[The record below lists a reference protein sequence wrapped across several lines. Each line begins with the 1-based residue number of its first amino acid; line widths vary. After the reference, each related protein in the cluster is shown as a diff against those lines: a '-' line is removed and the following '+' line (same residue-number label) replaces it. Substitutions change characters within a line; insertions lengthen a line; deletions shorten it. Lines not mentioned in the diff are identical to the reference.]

1 MCIRDRLGACATF
14 AVVSLA
20 SVALAA
26 SASATTASHAFV
38 SLGARRGGGGGGG
51 APGEDSDRAR
61 AREVARVRAALVLAS
76 DRAKARLAAEARDV
90 ARYDFS
96 GARGL
101 VGSGESY
108 RGSTRLADLG
118 MAVER
123 EAKAKDSKTEKDADD
138 CRVAFWGCAPVPP
151 GAHRA
156 PRAWSAASPEER
168 SAKLARSA
176 AAFLLA
182 LARRCARRASSE
194 TERDAPC
201 VFAPLLA
208 PHAETLARVASLLG
222 EARDEKNAAEERRGV
237 FFKTRARRSTFEET
251 FALVAETLR
260 LRRVEAPRIPSASS
274 PNPRADHSRA
284 AASRIGGRAS
294 RDGPSVAFGGRGGRA
309 RRGAGRGFRGAA
321 RF

>member
-1 MCIRDRLGACATF
+1 
-14 AVVSLA
+14 
-20 SVALAA
+20 
-26 SASATTASHAFV
+26 
-38 SLGARRGGGGGGG
+38 
-51 APGEDSDRAR
+51 
-61 AREVARVRAALVLAS
+61 
-76 DRAKARLAAEARDV
+76 
-90 ARYDFS
+90 
-96 GARGL
+96 
-101 VGSGESY
+101 
-108 RGSTRLADLG
+108 

-123 EAKAKDSKTEKDADD
+123 EAKAEDAKTEKNAEKNER
-138 CRVAFWGCAPVPP
+138 RVAFWGCAPVPP

-194 TERDAPC
+194 TSSERDAPC

-208 PHAETLARVASLLG
+208 PHVETLARVASLLG
-222 EARDEKNAAEERRGV
+222 EKNARDEKNAAEERRGV
-237 FFKTRARRSTFEET
+237 LLVET

-260 LRRVEAPRIPSASS
+260 LRRVEAPRIPSIPSASS
-274 PNPRADHSRA
+274 RDPRADHSQSHS
-284 AASRIGGRAS
+284 ASRIGGRAS